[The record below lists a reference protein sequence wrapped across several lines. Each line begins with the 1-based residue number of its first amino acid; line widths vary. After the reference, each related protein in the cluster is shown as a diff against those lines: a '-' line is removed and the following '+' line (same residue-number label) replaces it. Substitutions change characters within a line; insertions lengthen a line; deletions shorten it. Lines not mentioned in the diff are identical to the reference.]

1 MQQVAAWLVA
11 RPLHGILALAAASAL
26 PITNLV
32 ATVFLTMFVL
42 YGGMR
47 LALLQAAA
55 ASALVLVAAA
65 IGGSALEV
73 VLTLLVANWMPALML
88 AAILV
93 STRSLTLTVQLSVL
107 IAAVAITAFML
118 VTGDPVA
125 FWVREFTAFAELLRQ
140 AGQDQQAERLM
151 AAVGVFTSDTPT
163 SVDPRL
169 IAMQITILLALAIWS
184 LFVVTLLLGYL
195 LYRQVP
201 AETVDYGRFSDLN
214 LGRVLAFGMALAS
227 VLALLLGA
235 EWLQSVAFVVFAC
248 FWLQGLAVLHWLRRE
263 NLLPV
268 FIVVGVYLLM
278 LLPPLNAALLLVL
291 AAMGYADA
299 WFRFRRR
306 RPVRTT
312 GSNDD

>member
-42 YGGMR
+42 HGGMR

-55 ASALVLVAAA
+55 AAALVLVAAA

-140 AGQDQQAERLM
+140 AGQDQQAACSR
-151 AAVGVFTSDTPT
+151 
-163 SVDPRL
+163 R
-169 IAMQITILLALAIWS
+169 I
-184 LFVVTLLLGYL
+184 
-195 LYRQVP
+195 RQP
-201 AETVDYGRFSDLN
+201 AWIR
-214 LGRVLAFGMALAS
+214 A
-227 VLALLLGA
+227 
-235 EWLQSVAFVVFAC
+235 
-248 FWLQGLAVLHWLRRE
+248 
-263 NLLPV
+263 
-268 FIVVGVYLLM
+268 
-278 LLPPLNAALLLVL
+278 
-291 AAMGYADA
+291 
-299 WFRFRRR
+299 
-306 RPVRTT
+306 
-312 GSNDD
+312 